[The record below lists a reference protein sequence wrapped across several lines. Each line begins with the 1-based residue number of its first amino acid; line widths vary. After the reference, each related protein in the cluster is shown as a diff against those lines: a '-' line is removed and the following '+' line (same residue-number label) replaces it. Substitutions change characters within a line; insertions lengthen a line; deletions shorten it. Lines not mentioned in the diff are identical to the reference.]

1 MARAHQQVR
10 LGVDPLALRFRH
22 GRVVRP
28 VLADGRDAHEPF
40 VLVFFGQA
48 EEKIENRLRTPNGSI
63 GPRQTLRLDGGQEH
77 GASLAPPEDAW
88 HEQSP
93 TGSGPFRG
101 GPAAQGTKVP
111 RAHPITILRISSYA
125 YSTEPTFA
133 PNFAM
138 AQFLMDSRRRTIVI
152 ILTRLNGATIG
163 INPDLVTVI
172 DVTPDTTISLLNG
185 DRIIARESLDE
196 VIDRLV
202 AYRQRIGAQPVNH
215 VENLAAARGKP
226 VVGIDHRDP
235 RTPRR
240 EE

>member
-1 MARAHQQVR
+1 M
-10 LGVDPLALRFRH
+10 
-22 GRVVRP
+22 
-28 VLADGRDAHEPF
+28 
-40 VLVFFGQA
+40 
-48 EEKIENRLRTPNGSI
+48 
-63 GPRQTLRLDGGQEH
+63 
-77 GASLAPPEDAW
+77 
-88 HEQSP
+88 
-93 TGSGPFRG
+93 
-101 GPAAQGTKVP
+101 
-111 RAHPITILRISSYA
+111 
-125 YSTEPTFA
+125 
-133 PNFAM
+133 
-138 AQFLMDSRRRTIVI
+138 I